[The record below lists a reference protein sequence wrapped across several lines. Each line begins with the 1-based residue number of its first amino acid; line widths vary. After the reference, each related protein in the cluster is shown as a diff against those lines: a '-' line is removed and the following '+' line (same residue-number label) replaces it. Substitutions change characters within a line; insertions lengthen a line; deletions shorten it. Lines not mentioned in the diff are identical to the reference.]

1 MMNNRGK
8 KQPRIPVTQCT
19 YCGSC
24 DLGIGWQQNEAIVTF
39 RWNGLLGNRLKYVI
53 CRNCGAVLYQCVA
66 EPGRFPQIE

>member
-1 MMNNRGK
+1 MMNSRGK

-39 RWNGLLGNRLKYVI
+39 RRNGCNRQISRRIKRPPSQRI
-53 CRNCGAVLYQCVA
+53 SNEMAVSIFIMV
-66 EPGRFPQIE
+66 

>member
-8 KQPRIPVTQCT
+8 KQTRIPVTQCT

-39 RWNGLLGNRLKYVI
+39 RRNDLFGNRLKYLI
-53 CRNCGAVLYQCVA
+53 CRNCGKQ
-66 EPGRFPQIE
+66 